1 MVLLPVAGALGV
13 LVVPEIILV
22 LRLGQPSPH
31 ELTFP
36 GLAAVVFE
44 AIALALSTPI
54 VGKKKFLAVQ
64 ALASG
69 LRRLHQFQNKKEP
82 VSETGAKERK
92 KIQPQE
98 EAGLR
103 RRIFGESVEENPTEE
118 DPVLNRPVCIH
129 SISPVAVPARAP
141 TLFEVIGHQI
151 CSCHG

>member
-1 MVLLPVAGALGV
+1 M
-13 LVVPEIILV
+13 
-22 LRLGQPSPH
+22 
-31 ELTFP
+31 
-36 GLAAVVFE
+36 
-44 AIALALSTPI
+44 STPPPT
-54 VGKKKFLAVQ
+54 
-64 ALASG
+64 
-69 LRRLHQFQNKKEP
+69 KEP

-103 RRIFGESVEENPTEE
+103 RRKKEEGRRIFGESVEENPTEE

-141 TLFEVIGHQI
+141 TIFEVIGHQI

>member
-1 MVLLPVAGALGV
+1 
-13 LVVPEIILV
+13 
-22 LRLGQPSPH
+22 
-31 ELTFP
+31 
-36 GLAAVVFE
+36 VFE

-69 LRRLHQFQNKKEP
+69 LRRFHQFQNKKEP

-98 EAGLR
+98 EVGLR

-118 DPVLNRPVCIH
+118 DPVLNELR
-129 SISPVAVPARAP
+129 
-141 TLFEVIGHQI
+141 LFAALGPRV
-151 CSCHG
+151 

>member
-1 MVLLPVAGALGV
+1 
-13 LVVPEIILV
+13 
-22 LRLGQPSPH
+22 
-31 ELTFP
+31 
-36 GLAAVVFE
+36 
-44 AIALALSTPI
+44 
-54 VGKKKFLAVQ
+54 VQ